1 MTEENIYTIAL
12 KYGVA
17 NLNTGVTYNQLIAH
31 FKSKNIILNNDLQI
45 YFHLWFYENFYVDNS
60 VYYRVKDFVW
70 QNAEQSESFLS
81 PHDNSKALIMG
92 HAHQTFQDYQE
103 LRFAY
108 KSSKEATRLAT
119 IAIVVTIIVGIAQII
134 VSVFTTCSK

>member
-1 MTEENIYTIAL
+1 MTDDNIYTIAL
-12 KYGVA
+12 KYGVD

-31 FKSKNIILNNDLQI
+31 LQSKNIALNTEQQI

-60 VYYRVKDFVW
+60 VYHRVKDFIW
-70 QNAEQSESFLS
+70 QNGEQSESFLS

-92 HAHQTFQDYQE
+92 NAHQAFQDYQE

-108 KSSKEATRLAT
+108 KSSKEAKLLAT
-119 IAIVVTIIVGIAQII
+119 IAIFVTIIVGIAQIL
-134 VSVFTTCSK
+134 VSIFTTCNK